1 MCAASL
7 HDSLRGAWWIL
18 EFLPKSAK
26 YKEWPAR
33 QTYFGFY
40 IPDAEP
46 RLIPEG
52 AFIHESVVKRMDAL
66 ADYRPVNLP
75 ARFRRCRCP
84 CRRSMGG
91 TRGCDGAASRDWAGL
106 HRCAP
111 SPACGGGLGWG
122 CLRGKTRRVERL
134 PPPLSPP
141 QAGEVRQQ
149 PPVRDARAWRAG
161 WRMEPCSEVGACTA
175 ALPLPLAGEGWGGGA
190 SAERLVEWRDFP
202 HPPRSTSAS
211 TSPASGRGAPTTT
224 SARCLTGKSPI
235 SCPARPQKIFRFR
248 RRANQRYQL
257 APSRLTGGAYAQ
269 SSRNARRD
277 AMDAAARETSAP
289 MRTAKSCG
297 PDAPTLASSS

>member
-1 MCAASL
+1 
-7 HDSLRGAWWIL
+7 
-18 EFLPKSAK
+18 
-26 YKEWPAR
+26 
-33 QTYFGFY
+33 
-40 IPDAEP
+40 
-46 RLIPEG
+46 
-52 AFIHESVVKRMDAL
+52 
-66 ADYRPVNLP
+66 
-75 ARFRRCRCP
+75 
-84 CRRSMGG
+84 MGG
-91 TRGCDGAASRDWAGL
+91 TRGCDGSACTAALPLPLAGEGWGGGASAERLVEWRDFPHPPRSTSAST
-106 HRCAP
+106 
-111 SPACGGGLGWG
+111 SPASGRGAPTTTSARRRASPAG
-122 CLRGKTRRVERL
+122 CAHEAAVSGI
-134 PPPLSPP
+134 
-141 QAGEVRQQ
+141 A
-149 PPVRDARAWRAG
+149 
-161 WRMEPCSEVGACTA
+161 ACTA

-235 SCPARPQKIFRFR
+235 SCPARQQKIFRFR